1 MNNKILF
8 HGSKE
13 VVKIPEIR
21 PAKYNKDFYYGF
33 YCTLLE
39 NQAARWATRFTGH
52 GIISKYQYTES
63 SNQTVE
69 FSDTSDFFVNGKY
82 TIECGGKSK
91 TGEQIKSLKNAF
103 VAADGIEA
111 GSGSKIPLWL
121 FGFLY

>member
-39 NQAARWATRFTGH
+39 NQAARWATPEQGMYGDR
-52 GIISKYQYTES
+52 
-63 SNQTVE
+63 
-69 FSDTSDFFVNGKY
+69 
-82 TIECGGKSK
+82 KS
-91 TGEQIKSLKNAF
+91 
-103 VAADGIEA
+103 VV
-111 GSGSKIPLWL
+111 
-121 FGFLY
+121 

>member
-52 GIISKYQYTES
+52 GIINKYQYTES

-91 TGEQIKSLKNAF
+91 TGEQIKSLKK
-103 VAADGIEA
+103 
-111 GSGSKIPLWL
+111 S
-121 FGFLY
+121 